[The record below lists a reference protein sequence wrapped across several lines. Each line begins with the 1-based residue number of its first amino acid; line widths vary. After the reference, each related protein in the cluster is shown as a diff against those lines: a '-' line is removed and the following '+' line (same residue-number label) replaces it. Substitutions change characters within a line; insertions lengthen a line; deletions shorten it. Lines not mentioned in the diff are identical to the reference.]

1 MRSARRNE
9 NLTLVGKGTQEG
21 FPVNGTVAVDEI
33 PIENGGGRGKV
44 GRKNARIS
52 GEPAKA

>member
-21 FPVNGTVAVDEI
+21 FPVNETVAVDEI

>member
-44 GRKNARIS
+44 GRKNARTS